1 MALEEGDGPTRVM
14 SDTERQAALAAVR
27 GAAVPQSAVETVR
40 PPPPPPGNA
49 GAVPQSA
56 VETVRPPPA
65 PAVSASASASATA
78 TPVVPAVLPVSA
90 AAMQVGTADTVRP
103 PPSVGG
109 ATGEGPLEPDP
120 LVGTTVAGAY
130 VVTRLLGEGG
140 MGRVY
145 ETQHTRI
152 PGKRFALKTLHADLA
167 QHPTVLARFQR
178 EAEAVASVRSPH
190 IVEIFDVNRLSDGR
204 PCIITEYLE
213 GQGLGDL
220 LAAAPGGRLPAG
232 AAVRLARQVC
242 DGLAAAHAL
251 GIVHRDIKPENI
263 FLTGDPAC
271 PTVKILDFGISKTS
285 EPSALT
291 RTGMVLGTPAYMP
304 PEQAK
309 GEQTDLRTDVYAVGA
324 VLYHALTGQRPFE
337 RKDPTSLLLAVMTE
351 EPRPLRALAP
361 EVPPGLE
368 IVVQR
373 AMAKDPSARHPS
385 MSELARDLAPYEE
398 AAAPAP
404 PPSARATLA
413 RSSVVLGR
421 PYALSHALGLP
432 ASAASEAYL
441 TRQMVFLSASLG
453 LGWLGAGL
461 VSSLAGLARA
471 ARSDAGA
478 LSGQGAALLTFG
490 ILCALFGVGLLGGFY
505 VFRHIWRDDARLS
518 ALAPR
523 LSTPVVLALV
533 AYGAASLLVRFL
545 EAVVLQRAIGIAW
558 PVWDALLF
566 FISVGAAIAAAAYQ
580 HWREP
585 R

>member
-27 GAAVPQSAVETVR
+27 GAVQPQSAVETVR

-49 GAVPQSA
+49 AANPQSA
-56 VETVRPPPA
+56 VETVRPPPPP
-65 PAVSASASASATA
+65 PAVS
-78 TPVVPAVLPVSA
+78 V
-90 AAMQVGTADTVRP
+90 AAMQVATADTVRP
-103 PPSVGG
+103 PASVEG
-109 ATGEGPLEPDP
+109 ATGDGPLEPDP

-152 PGKRFALKTLHADLA
+152 PGKRFALKTLHAELA

-204 PCIITEYLE
+204 PCLITEYLE
-213 GQGLGDL
+213 GQGLGEL
-220 LAAAPGGRLPAG
+220 LAATPGGRLPVG
-232 AAVRLARQVC
+232 AAVRIARQVC
-242 DGLAAAHAL
+242 EGLAAAHAL

-271 PTVKILDFGISKTS
+271 PTVKILDFGISKTA

-304 PEQAK
+304 PEQAR
-309 GEQTDLRTDVYAVGA
+309 GEQTDLRTDIYAVGA
-324 VLYHALTGQRPFE
+324 VLYHALTGQRPFD

-351 EPRPLRALAP
+351 EPRPPRALAP
-361 EVPPGLE
+361 DIPAGLE
-368 IVVQR
+368 LVLQR
-373 AMAKDPSARHPS
+373 AMAKDPSGRQTS
-385 MSELARDLAPYEE
+385 MGELARDLAPYEE
-398 AAAPAP
+398 AAVPT
-404 PPSARATLA
+404 PPSTRTSLG

-421 PYALSHALGLP
+421 PFALSHALGLP

-471 ARSDAGA
+471 ARSDAAA

-490 ILCALFGVGLLGGFY
+490 ILCALFGIGLLGGFY
-505 VFRHIWRDDARLS
+505 IFRHIWRDDARMS

-533 AYGAASLLVRFL
+533 AYGAASLLVRL
-545 EAVVLQRAIGIAW
+545 IEAVVLQRAIGIAW

-566 FISVGAAIAAAAYQ
+566 LISVGAAIAAAAYQ